1 MCYHV
6 KVNKTKKELENNTRI
21 PFLSN
26 QKFEPKE
33 HFNGFAHPYL
43 PIIKTGQE
51 AIELLQWG
59 LKPSWAQE
67 DFDTNNT
74 LNARVETLE
83 EKPSFRESFNNRCV
97 LVVDSFY
104 EWRHEGRNKIRY
116 EIGHD
121 NELLFLAALY
131 QNDTF
136 SVVTTEALG
145 VMKYI
150 HNRKQRMPIAFDSLP
165 SCEQWL
171 HGEDF
176 VPFIDFSTQREDN
189 QIRLF

>member
-1 MCYHV
+1 
-6 KVNKTKKELENNTRI
+6 
-21 PFLSN
+21 
-26 QKFEPKE
+26 
-33 HFNGFAHPYL
+33 
-43 PIIKTGQE
+43 
-51 AIELLQWG
+51 
-59 LKPSWAQE
+59 
-67 DFDTNNT
+67 
-74 LNARVETLE
+74 
-83 EKPSFRESFNNRCV
+83 
-97 LVVDSFY
+97 
-104 EWRHEGRNKIRY
+104 
-116 EIGHD
+116 
-121 NELLFLAALY
+121 LLFLAALY